1 MNLCLFEYGS
11 VFSKKSIKKT
21 FFIQR
26 WVKYDLFRKEFYLK
40 MGQTVWTYFA
50 KNLSPKT
57 LSLIILIDNWNQPVS
72 QRS

>member
-40 MGQTVWTYFA
+40 MGQTV
-50 KNLSPKT
+50 
-57 LSLIILIDNWNQPVS
+57 
-72 QRS
+72 